1 MVGVFSPL
9 PISQV
14 KAAPFQLLVTA
25 YLIYLQL
32 PTIAEGCLFCLSLRM
47 QESLMTR
54 IHLT

>member
-14 KAAPFQLLVTA
+14 KTTSYELLVTA

-32 PTIAEGCLFCLSLRM
+32 PTIAEGCLICLQLKDAGFCDD
-47 QESLMTR
+47 
-54 IHLT
+54 

>member
-14 KAAPFQLLVTA
+14 KTVPYQLLVTA

-32 PTIAEGCLFCLSLRM
+32 PTRVEGCPFCLQLKDAG
-47 QESLMTR
+47 
-54 IHLT
+54 